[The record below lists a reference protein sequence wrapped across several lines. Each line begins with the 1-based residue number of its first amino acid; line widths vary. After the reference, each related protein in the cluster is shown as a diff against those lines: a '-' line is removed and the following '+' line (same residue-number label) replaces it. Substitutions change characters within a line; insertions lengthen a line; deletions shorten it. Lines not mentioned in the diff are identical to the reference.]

1 MSATTYTLKDIVQ
14 IVGWRVSDFKGD
26 VDTVENPDPAM
37 KMMVECVNSV
47 LRVLTQMKGLPMMNA
62 RDTITT
68 DDDYSTGTVTVANAD
83 ATVTG
88 SGTTFTSAMVGR
100 AFATNAKNVLYRVAS
115 VTDTEN
121 LELDEA
127 WSDDS
132 ASGEGYVIAQDR
144 YDLPTDFG
152 NFIEATLEGPKSRT
166 LDIKASSEIA
176 RQRASRRNKVL
187 TVGAPTMISV
197 FDRASSGVRQC
208 ELDYFPD
215 DEYRVVIQYQKV
227 PSRLLHDNAVLPIF
241 DKNIDTLMDGVEAK
255 WKSITGVSPED
266 KAAWTIWQRIE
277 MARFMAFDR
286 EKTDEMTRL
295 VPDNVMRSQ
304 TTPAGPYDWGSS

>member
-132 ASGEGYVIAQDR
+132 ASREGYMIAQDR